1 MSFLSEGLA
10 PEDDLMEEDLKV
22 GESSSQTQVNENEPK
37 PKFQVQLGNLPDM
50 VDCKMILTLPREF
63 MAKTNQ
69 NESLERDVVDTQ

>member
-22 GESSSQTQVNENEPK
+22 GESSSQTLFKENE
-37 PKFQVQLGNLPDM
+37 PKFQVQLGNLPDK
-50 VDCKMILTLPREF
+50 VDCKMILTLPK

>member
-1 MSFLSEGLA
+1 MSQSF
-10 PEDDLMEEDLKV
+10 D
-22 GESSSQTQVNENEPK
+22 
-37 PKFQVQLGNLPDM
+37 VQLDNLPDK

>member
-10 PEDDLMEEDLKV
+10 PEDDRMEEDADV
-22 GESSSQTQVNENEPK
+22 GESSSQTQVQENE
-37 PKFQVQLGNLPDM
+37 PKFQVQLGDLPDK

>member
-1 MSFLSEGLA
+1 MKQVLA
-10 PEDDLMEEDLKV
+10 DFEDVMP
-22 GESSSQTQVNENEPK
+22 ENE
-37 PKFQVQLGNLPDM
+37 PKFQVQLGNLTEK

>member
-22 GESSSQTQVNENEPK
+22 GESSSQTQVKKNE
-37 PKFQVQLGNLPDM
+37 PKFQVQLGHLPVK

-69 NESLERDVVDTQ
+69 NESLEMDVVDTQ

>member
-22 GESSSQTQVNENEPK
+22 GELSSQTHE
-37 PKFQVQLGNLPDM
+37 PKFQVQLDNLPDK

>member
-22 GESSSQTQVNENEPK
+22 GESSSQTQVKENE
-37 PKFQVQLGNLPDM
+37 PKFQVQLGNLPEK

>member
-10 PEDDLMEEDLKV
+10 PEDDRMEEDLKV
-22 GESSSQTQVNENEPK
+22 GESSSQTQVKENE
-37 PKFQVQLGNLPDM
+37 PKFQVQLGNLPDK

>member
-1 MSFLSEGLA
+1 MVSQA
-10 PEDDLMEEDLKV
+10 VRPRLK
-22 GESSSQTQVNENEPK
+22 NKENEPK
-37 PKFQVQLGNLPDM
+37 FQVLLGNLPDK